1 MTCASQACQCS
12 DFFTGLIP
20 TPLEVSKKTDVD
32 DVKAHVKAINDLLK
46 RRFLYTCVGLYFR
59 GAFESLSFSFCI

>member
-20 TPLEVSKKTDVD
+20 TPLEVSRKKD
-32 DVKAHVKAINDLLK
+32 DVEAHVKAINALLE